1 MTSNNNKQQKTTQK
15 AKDRQTRTH

>member
-15 AKDRQTRTH
+15 AKDR